1 MVWCW
6 RRDPATI
13 LPGELKMSTKRAKMG
28 CFTPKYSKLKEKV
41 MEWFSQQRDQTF
53 HLWNVKSFA
62 KLSEIVFQCMGSK
75 VSDWWSEIL
84 CCHDNSNRIV
94 LVFESQTPGYKLN
107 PISCKKISHSFMSN
121 TEKIAQ
127 LIGEETKY
135 SFAHFQRM
143 VDKDW
148 FVVIIKWI
156 HDKGAKLPRIRFFT
170 APKVNFRFLKNFI
183 QVCTI
188 GCNMCYKCGEALR
201 SR

>member
-1 MVWCW
+1 
-6 RRDPATI
+6 
-13 LPGELKMSTKRAKMG
+13 
-28 CFTPKYSKLKEKV
+28 
-41 MEWFSQQRDQTF
+41 
-53 HLWNVKSFA
+53 
-62 KLSEIVFQCMGSK
+62 
-75 VSDWWSEIL
+75 
-84 CCHDNSNRIV
+84 
-94 LVFESQTPGYKLN
+94 
-107 PISCKKISHSFMSN
+107 MSN

-170 APKVNFRFLKNFI
+170 ASKVNFRFLKNFI